1 MKRINQDIDSLITE
15 ILKEEIEIKAKEL
28 SEQTGEWMEIKV
40 DEDLKG
46 GQKKLDVAEP
56 KGKLTAADFK
66 KLRDN
71 KKETKE
77 QTYFEDEFIDDED
90 DSEPGNYEGDKEA
103 EDKAEALSSQEPTY
117 VGMGLSDNKP
127 GKIFGSFSDEHGWYD
142 QDDRDYEGEF
152 DFDFD
157 EEEFDDFPS
166 LFNKY
171 GKQTKWF
178 SPGER
183 GQKMFDRY
191 REKYGPMKI
200 RVVKGLEEAEQEEG
214 NAFSGA
220 RQEAIDAGK
229 TSFKFHGE
237 RFPVTGSKDATNEA
251 KEEKKWIQ
259 KTGMKKGALHK
270 KLGVPEGDKIPQSK
284 LKSLKK
290 DLMKKAEGDK
300 KLSAADSKLLKQVNL
315 ALTLKGIKEETKSLK
330 LTEEE
335 LIDLI
340 ENIVNEQIVKD
351 KQQKDNISKVKPIG
365 LKKTEK
371 VLDADEDENEDY
383 AKLVTK
389 KISDYLKTG
398 SKGKFEENPTT
409 FPKGNGE
416 LGDMKKKAYKASPA
430 VDEYIRDFAYPGL
443 ENTKYDEIKP
453 NEQWLTDNLEG
464 TSKTGNNPKWANA
477 VDTGLGKKFNEKR
490 KKNAYQKEKDK
501 SYNRVT
507 QPVDTAGEHD
517 GESSINA
524 MFKKLEST
532 SNKKEKLVN
541 EDISK
546 MKDLIGY
553 NRKTQ

>member
-40 DEDLKG
+40 NEDLKG

-77 QTYFEDEFIDDED
+77 QIYFEDEFIDDED

-127 GKIFGSFSDEHGWYD
+127 
-142 QDDRDYEGEF
+142 
-152 DFDFD
+152 
-157 EEEFDDFPS
+157 
-166 LFNKY
+166 
-171 GKQTKWF
+171 
-178 SPGER
+178 
-183 GQKMFDRY
+183 
-191 REKYGPMKI
+191 EKTIKI
-200 RVVKGLEEAEQEEG
+200 RVVKGLEEAETDEG

-229 TSFKFHGE
+229 TSFEFNGE
-237 RFPVTGSKDATNEA
+237 TFPVTGTKNSTNEA

-300 KLSAADSKLLKQVNL
+300 KLSASDSKLLKQVNL

-371 VLDADEDENEDY
+371 VLDADADENEDY

-416 LGDMKKKAYKASPA
+416 LGEMKKKAYKASPA

-477 VDTGLGKKFNEKR
+477 VNTGLGKKFNEKR

-501 SYNRVT
+501 SYKRVT

-524 MFKKLEST
+524 MFKQLESI